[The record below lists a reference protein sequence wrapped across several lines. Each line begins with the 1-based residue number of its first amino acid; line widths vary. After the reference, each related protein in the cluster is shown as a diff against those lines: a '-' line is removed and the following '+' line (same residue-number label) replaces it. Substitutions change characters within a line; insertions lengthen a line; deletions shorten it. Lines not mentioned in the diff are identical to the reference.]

1 MLKILQMATDKKG
14 FILYADQ
21 KALFDQLPNDKAGE
35 LIKFIFSYVNDEN
48 PISED
53 LIINLAFTPIQ
64 QQLKRD
70 LIKYKETKESRSKA
84 GKAGANK
91 RWQNITED
99 SKGISSIAKIADNV
113 NDNVNVKENVIN
125 NIDFQA
131 LLEFINSCF
140 GRNFRVMN
148 NSIKDKYKSLLKQGY
163 TKLQITD
170 SINNCKN
177 NEYHKQNNY
186 LYCTPEFFSR
196 SVIIDKYSNV
206 SKTDNSKVYNPNII
220 HE

>member
-1 MLKILQMATDKKG
+1 MINKKE
-14 FILYADQ
+14 FI
-21 KALFDQLPNDKAGE
+21 K
-35 LIKFIFSYVNDEN
+35 VN
-48 PISED
+48 IED
-53 LIINLAFTPIQ
+53 LIYAKEFFDNVSDYSLWLYAVTEYYQGKEIVIKKKIVKKYFDNYKKTMNIVIQ
-64 QQLKRD
+64 AKEFGKKGALKRFENQEVNEYT
-70 LIKYKETKESRSKA
+70 LIDPLPNPLSNPLDETLTVNNKE
-84 GKAGANK
+84 
-91 RWQNITED
+91 
-99 SKGISSIAKIADNV
+99 V
-113 NDNVNVKENVIN
+113 NIN
-125 NIDFQA
+125 NKEHIDFQA

-140 GRNFRVMN
+140 GRNFRIIN

>member
-1 MLKILQMATDKKG
+1 MINKKE
-14 FILYADQ
+14 FI
-21 KALFDQLPNDKAGE
+21 K
-35 LIKFIFSYVNDEN
+35 VN
-48 PISED
+48 IED
-53 LIINLAFTPIQ
+53 LIYAKEFFDNVSDYSLWLYAVTEYYQGKEIVIKKKIVKKYFDNYKKTMNIVIQ
-64 QQLKRD
+64 AKEFGKKGALKRFENQEVNEYT
-70 LIKYKETKESRSKA
+70 LIDPLPNPLPNPLDETLTVNNKE
-84 GKAGANK
+84 
-91 RWQNITED
+91 
-99 SKGISSIAKIADNV
+99 V
-113 NDNVNVKENVIN
+113 NIN
-125 NIDFQA
+125 NKEHIDFQA

-140 GRNFRVMN
+140 GRNFRIIN

-163 TKLQITD
+163 TKSQITD

-206 SKTDNSKVYNPNII
+206 SKTDNSKVYSPNII

>member
-1 MLKILQMATDKKG
+1 MINKKE
-14 FILYADQ
+14 FI
-21 KALFDQLPNDKAGE
+21 K
-35 LIKFIFSYVNDEN
+35 VN
-48 PISED
+48 IED
-53 LIINLAFTPIQ
+53 LIYAKEFFDNVSDYSLWLYAVTEYYQGKEIVIKKKIVKKYFDNYKKTMNIVIQ
-64 QQLKRD
+64 AKEFGKKGALKRFENQEVNEYT
-70 LIKYKETKESRSKA
+70 LIDPLPNPLPNPLDETLTVNNKE
-84 GKAGANK
+84 
-91 RWQNITED
+91 
-99 SKGISSIAKIADNV
+99 V
-113 NDNVNVKENVIN
+113 NIN
-125 NIDFQA
+125 NKEHIDFQA

-140 GRNFRVMN
+140 GRNFRIMN

>member
-1 MLKILQMATDKKG
+1 MINKKE
-14 FILYADQ
+14 FI
-21 KALFDQLPNDKAGE
+21 K
-35 LIKFIFSYVNDEN
+35 VN
-48 PISED
+48 IED
-53 LIINLAFTPIQ
+53 LIYAKEFFDNVSDYSLWLYAVTEYYQGKEIVIKKKIVKKYFDNYKKTMNIVIQ
-64 QQLKRD
+64 AKEFGKKGALKRFENQEVNEYT
-70 LIKYKETKESRSKA
+70 LIDPLPNPLPNPLDETLTVNNKE
-84 GKAGANK
+84 
-91 RWQNITED
+91 
-99 SKGISSIAKIADNV
+99 V
-113 NDNVNVKENVIN
+113 NIN
-125 NIDFQA
+125 NKEHIDFQA

-140 GRNFRVMN
+140 GRNFRIMN

-206 SKTDNSKVYNPNII
+206 SKTDNLKVYSPNII

>member
-1 MLKILQMATDKKG
+1 MINKKE
-14 FILYADQ
+14 FI
-21 KALFDQLPNDKAGE
+21 K
-35 LIKFIFSYVNDEN
+35 VN
-48 PISED
+48 IED
-53 LIINLAFTPIQ
+53 LIYAKEFFDNVSDYSLWLYAVTEYYQGKEIVIKKKIVKKYFDNYKKTMNIVIQ
-64 QQLKRD
+64 AKEFGKKGALKRFENQEVNEYT
-70 LIKYKETKESRSKA
+70 LIDPLPNPLPNPLGETLTVNNKE
-84 GKAGANK
+84 
-91 RWQNITED
+91 
-99 SKGISSIAKIADNV
+99 V
-113 NDNVNVKENVIN
+113 NIN
-125 NIDFQA
+125 NKEHIDFQA

-140 GRNFRVMN
+140 GRNFRIMN

-206 SKTDNSKVYNPNII
+206 SKTDNSKVYSPNII